1 MRYAIWNNKGGVG
14 KTFLSFILGTEYAHR
29 HPDRNVVLVDMCPQ
43 ANLSEIVLG
52 GNGGGGKA
60 LSHLLSLGRRRQTI
74 GGYFDYRIQMPSN
87 LVGLESEYLITVGE
101 TNKNLPRNLYLICGD
116 PSLEFQGQVINQIS
130 SQSAPPGIWRNVR
143 LWLNNLITSCSKK
156 LGDESVTVI
165 IDCNP
170 SFSSYTEIAVSTA
183 DRLIMPCSSDGSS
196 ARAIDNVSG
205 LLYGFNTPEDYKQSN
220 FAWKAAEHNMALPL
234 INAVILNRSTQYA
247 GEASRAFTAMF
258 KEIKDRVNR
267 FKKSSPTKF
276 VKGADLFFEMPDTHQ
291 IAIACSHT
299 GRPLHK
305 IEATSYKIH
314 NKTIKVNDDQLNRYR
329 GATEKLLEIID

>member
-1 MRYAIWNNKGGVG
+1 MKYAIWNNKGGVG
-14 KTFLSFILGTEYAHR
+14 KTFLSFIIGTEYARLHQEK
-29 HPDRNVVLVDMCPQ
+29 NVILVDMCPQ
-43 ANLSEIVLG
+43 ANLSEIILG
-52 GNGGGGKA
+52 GNGNGGKA
-60 LSHLLSLGRRRQTI
+60 LSNLLSRGKSRRTI
-74 GGYFDYRIQMPSN
+74 GGYFDYRIQIPSN
-87 LVGLESEYLITVGE
+87 LVGVESEYLINVE
-101 TNKNLPRNLYLICGD
+101 KINKNLPKNLYLICGD

-130 SQSAPPGIWRNVR
+130 SQSAPQGIWRNVR
-143 LWLNNLITSCSKK
+143 LWLNNLVSACSTK

-220 FAWKAAEHNMALPL
+220 FASKAAEHNMAFPL
-234 INAVILNRSTQYA
+234 INAVILNRSTQYG
-247 GEASRAFTAMF
+247 GEASNAFKAMF
-258 KEIKDRVNR
+258 REIKDRVNR
-267 FKKSSPTKF
+267 FKKSSPNKF
-276 VKGADLFFEMPDTHQ
+276 VKGEDLFFEMPDTHQ

-305 IEATSYKIH
+305 IEAKSYRIH
-314 NKTIKVNDDQLNRYR
+314 NKTIKVNDDQLDRYSS
-329 GATEKLLEIID
+329 ATEKLLEIID

>member
-14 KTFLSFILGTEYAHR
+14 KTFLSFIIGTEYAR
-29 HPDRNVVLVDMCPQ
+29 LHPEKNVILVDMCPQ

-52 GNGGGGKA
+52 GNGNGGKV
-60 LSHLLSLGRRRQTI
+60 LSTILSTGKGRLTI
-74 GGYFDYRIQMPSN
+74 GGYFDYRIQIPSN
-87 LVGLESEYLITVGE
+87 LVGVESEYLMDVGA
-101 TNKNLPRNLYLICGD
+101 TNKNLPKNLYLICGD

-143 LWLNNLITSCSKK
+143 LWLNNLITSCSNK

-205 LLYGFNTPEDYKQSN
+205 LLYGFDTPEDYKQSN
-220 FAWKAAEHNMALPL
+220 FASKASDHKMAFPL
-234 INAVILNRSTQYA
+234 INAVILNRSTQYG

-258 KEIKDRVNR
+258 KEIKNRVHR
-267 FKKSSPTKF
+267 FKKSSPNLF
-276 VKGADLFFEMPDTHQ
+276 VKGVDLFFEMPDTHQ

-299 GRPLHK
+299 GRPLHR
-305 IEATSYKIH
+305 IEAGSYKIH
-314 NKTIKVNDDQLNRYR
+314 NKTIKVNEDQLDRYR
-329 GATEKLLEIID
+329 IATEKLLRIID